1 MNNYGFKIFDAHIH
15 TFGTFMDKN
24 EDIISY
30 MDNNNVEKAI
40 LTTINRAV
48 SSKIYSQVI
57 KESKESHNE
66 VDDFSVVF
74 EKMRR
79 SMPMD
84 QLDHQDVI
92 DIAAKA
98 PTRFYKF
105 FWFNPNIQ
113 DEEKNYKILENHF
126 HKGFCGVK
134 IHSGIHLIEI
144 PRDILTLIEFM
155 QDYNKNFPL
164 FIHYTPKFTA
174 FGGISSRDIA
184 KIATSYPELKIIIGH
199 AALAMEL
206 AVDLSL
212 SLRKYSNIFF
222 ETSCSIPYG
231 ILTLIRNVGY
241 KRIIFGSDSP
251 VTNPLKLEIDKIL
264 SLPINDEI
272 KQDIFYNNVWALI
285 GD

>member
-1 MNNYGFKIFDAHIH
+1 MNNYRFKIFDAHIH

-24 EDIISY
+24 EDLINY

-48 SSKIYSQVI
+48 SSKIFFQAS
-57 KESKESHNE
+57 KESKESHNG
-66 VDDFSVVF
+66 VDDFSIIF
-74 EKMRR
+74 EKMQR
-79 SMPMD
+79 SMPTD

-92 DIAAKA
+92 DIAAKD

-126 HKGFCGVK
+126 QKGFCGVK

-144 PRDILTLIEFM
+144 PRDILTLIDFM

-174 FGGISSRDIA
+174 FGGISSKDIA
-184 KIATSYPELKIIIGH
+184 KIASLYPELNIIIGH

-212 SLRKYSNIFF
+212 SLRKYNNIFF

-231 ILTLIRNVGY
+231 ILTLIRNGGY
-241 KRIIFGSDSP
+241 KRVIFGSDSP

-264 SLPINDEI
+264 SLPVNDEI

>member
-1 MNNYGFKIFDAHIH
+1 MNNYRFKIFDAHIH

-24 EDIISY
+24 EDLISY
-30 MDNNNVEKAI
+30 MDNCNVEKAI

-48 SSKIYSQVI
+48 SSKIYSQA
-57 KESKESHNE
+57 SKEFKENHGDL
-66 VDDFSVVF
+66 DDFSVAF
-74 EKMRR
+74 EKMKR
-79 SMPMD
+79 SIPTD

-105 FWFNPNIQ
+105 FWFNPKIQ
-113 DEEKNYKILENHF
+113 DKEKNYKILENHF
-126 HKGFCGVK
+126 YEGFCGVK

-174 FGGISSRDIA
+174 FGGISSTNIA
-184 KIATSYPELKIIIGH
+184 KIASSYPELKIIIGH

-231 ILTLIRNVGY
+231 ILTLIRNIGH
-241 KRIIFGSDSP
+241 KRVIFGSDSP

-272 KQDIFYNNVWALI
+272 KQDIFYNNVLALFE
-285 GD
+285 D